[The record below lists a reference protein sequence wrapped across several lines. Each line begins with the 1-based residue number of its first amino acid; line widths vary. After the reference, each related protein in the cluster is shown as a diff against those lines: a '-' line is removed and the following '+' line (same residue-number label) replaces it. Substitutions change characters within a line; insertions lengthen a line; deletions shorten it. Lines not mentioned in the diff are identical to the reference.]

1 MRMIGSHGQH
11 LMGLDDTVFC
21 ARTLQQDGASAREG
35 CHNKIPHAGWLK
47 QQKFGFS
54 QFWRLES
61 FEIKVLTNW
70 APGEGS
76 FPGL

>member
-1 MRMIGSHGQH
+1 
-11 LMGLDDTVFC
+11 MGLDDTVFC